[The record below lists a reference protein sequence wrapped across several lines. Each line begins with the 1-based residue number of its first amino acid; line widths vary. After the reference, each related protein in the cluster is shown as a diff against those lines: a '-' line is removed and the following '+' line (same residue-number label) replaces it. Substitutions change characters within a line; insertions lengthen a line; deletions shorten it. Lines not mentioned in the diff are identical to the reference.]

1 MSKQLD
7 LLPSSAALLHG
18 LEVVIQ
24 STMARPCCRQSARC
38 VLGLG
43 ASNGMHAANLTC
55 ASCGAHRGWL
65 SKQTAQQ
72 IEAIIEKFGRPTE
85 PIVLRR

>member
-1 MSKQLD
+1 MTKQLEM
-7 LLPSSAALLHG
+7 LPTAPLHG
-18 LEVVIQ
+18 IEVTIE
-24 STMARPCCRQSARC
+24 SKTARPCCAQNGF
-38 VLGLG
+38 VLGHG
-43 ASNGMHAANLTC
+43 NGVHAASITC
-55 ASCGAHRGWL
+55 VHCGAHRGWL